1 MSKKKKGWAGLLAE
15 IFSALT
21 ESSRPKDQ
29 KQPSRGASKAGTH
42 TVSYEKPTPQPD
54 KRPATKKG
62 ASGTR
67 TNAPHVHIT
76 SRDISNS
83 RNTGTGS
90 NGAKTTVSDTRNAGA
105 KAATHT
111 PAEEPVWTPPV
122 QKPQTKQERFLADMR
137 RYENSAGFAAA
148 FVPYGNP
155 IPSYE
160 DMEYR
165 QKAWYFYW
173 RSQVRQ
179 GQFPRTDT
187 GYLYLYCYE
196 LLSGIGVSG
205 PAESYRRLLGLW
217 EACSKETPVLNGS
230 LTNWLWDFA
239 REHDLEYTQPDW
251 ARDFLPSQPTVR
263 NLLLEEHRM
272 DWPLKLPYPL
282 VLALSDYDPAESRFY
297 KDGHGELLREAL
309 PRVLA
314 LADAALL
321 KKGAKG
327 ILATY
332 GPARPKKQT
341 YVRYIGA
348 ACPGR
353 ETKETYT
360 IRGYVEHTKLRA
372 YVTNLTRH
380 TENVLRGILG
390 VRGRLRGVELDE
402 ETAALVEAFLK
413 KEYTPKPAEAPEPEK
428 PRLELDFDS
437 IDTLREQSNAV
448 REALE
453 VAEEGETPAVTEKV
467 KTPAVTEKVKT
478 PEPPPVKA
486 PATDVDRVLAMLREL
501 PEGCAALL
509 EYLKGRHWVCPY
521 DPVLEG
527 AVAAINDAA
536 RRQLGRPLLAMEG
549 TCLVAED
556 DYVDELEHIF
566 AHGLL
571 NPQPAETPERPEIPQ
586 RPETPETPEIGAS
599 SEPPEP
605 PVPQRKKP
613 ESPTGEPVPAG
624 DDGLFDFAQLTGALA
639 ELLEALSPL
648 QLQVLHAILTLPD
661 PMPALELLAE
671 EAFTMPEM
679 LLDELNDLAM
689 GYLDNILIDNLAEP
703 PCVLEEYAT
712 PLKQA
717 VI

>member
-21 ESSRPKDQ
+21 ESSHPKDQ

-54 KRPATKKG
+54 ERPATKKG

-90 NGAKTTVSDTRNAGA
+90 SGAKTTVSDTRKAGA

-111 PAEEPVWTPPV
+111 PAEETVWTPPV
-122 QKPQTKQERFLADMR
+122 QKPQTKQERLLADMR

-187 GYLYLYCYE
+187 GYLHLYCYE

-205 PAESYRRLLGLW
+205 PAEGYRRLLGLW
-217 EACSKETPVLNGS
+217 EAYYRDFPLLNQVM
-230 LTNWLWDFA
+230 TDWLWDFA
-239 REHDLEYTQPDW
+239 REHDLEYTQPEW
-251 ARDFLPSQPTVR
+251 AADFLHSQLAVR
-263 NLLLEEHRM
+263 NLLLEEHRL
-272 DWPLKLPYPL
+272 DRPLKLSYPL
-282 VLALSDYDPAESRFY
+282 VLALSAYNPSESKFY
-297 KDGHGELLREAL
+297 KDGHGDLLREAI
-309 PRVLA
+309 PRALA

-321 KKGAKG
+321 KQGKKG

-341 YVRYIGA
+341 YVHYKGA
-348 ACPGR
+348 LCQGSGV
-353 ETKETYT
+353 KDSYT
-360 IRGYVEHTKLRA
+360 LRGYAENEKLGA

-453 VAEEGETPAVTEKV
+453 VTEEGETPPVPGNE
-467 KTPAVTEKVKT
+467 ET

-509 EYLKGRHWVCPY
+509 AYLRDRHWECPF

-527 AVAAINDAA
+527 TREAINEAA
-536 RRQLGRPLLAMEG
+536 KRHLSQPLLVMEG
-549 TCLVAED
+549 SYMIVED

-566 AHGLL
+566 AHDLL

-586 RPETPETPEIGAS
+586 RPETPETPGIGAS

-605 PVPQRKKP
+605 PAPQRKKP

-624 DDGLFDFAQLTGALA
+624 DDGLFDFARLTGALA

-671 EAFTMPEM
+671 EAFSMPEM

-689 GYLDNILIDNLAEP
+689 GCLDNILIDNMGDSP
-703 PCVLEEYAT
+703 QVLEEYL
-712 PLKQA
+712 PELKQA
-717 VI
+717 VR